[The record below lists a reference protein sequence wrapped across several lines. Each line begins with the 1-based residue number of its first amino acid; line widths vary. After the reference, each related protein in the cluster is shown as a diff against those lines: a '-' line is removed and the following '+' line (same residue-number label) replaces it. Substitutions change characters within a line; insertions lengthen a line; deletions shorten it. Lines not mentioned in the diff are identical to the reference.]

1 MASIG
6 KIDILK
12 SVDGNP
18 LFPVTHESAVRDSNG
33 VTLQT
38 KLSLKQDFLVS
49 GENIKTINDTSLL
62 GSGNIT
68 MAGGIIIDDNP
79 ESGSNNAVKS
89 GGVFS
94 ALAGK
99 QQALVSG
106 SNIKTINGSSILGEG
121 NMILATDT
129 SDCEK
134 SVNKVTTI
142 TGESTDTQYPSAHA
156 VYAYVYGATQN
167 LISLPIFTI
176 NQNMHLVI
184 SSPDEDSLSLFNVDQ
199 SGHLV
204 MTIDN

>member
-121 NMILATDT
+121 DMILATDT

-134 SVNKVTTI
+134 LDNKVTEI
-142 TGESTDTQYPSAHA
+142 SSASTDTEYPSAKCVFDLLA
-156 VYAYVYGATQN
+156 AALQN
-167 LISLPIFTI
+167 LISYPVFSID
-176 NQNMHLVI
+176 NSMHLII
-184 SSPDEDSLSLFNVDQ
+184 SSPDASALSLFSVDNN
-199 SGHLV
+199 GHLL
-204 MTIDN
+204 MTI